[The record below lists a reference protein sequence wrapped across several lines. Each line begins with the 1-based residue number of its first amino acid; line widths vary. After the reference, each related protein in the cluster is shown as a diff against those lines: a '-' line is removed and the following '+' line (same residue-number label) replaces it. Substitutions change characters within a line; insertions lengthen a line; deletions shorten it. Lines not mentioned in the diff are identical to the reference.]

1 MVVTLFL
8 LVVTLSMGPPLPLQS
23 ADPIR
28 IPIGYAPRPEGTPLQ
43 LVGSPR
49 IDGTGFRATIMNV
62 GNRTIVGLSYV
73 ALVERLTRQPV
84 QPLDHDFGAMTLGPA
99 QTIELSA
106 SWLNAAE
113 LDRLLASASGHLQ
126 IFLAPS
132 RIRFADGT
140 EWKQSLDL
148 TATDHMTAMG
158 RPTPQVPRALV
169 GAPASATTGN
179 QLCRDDLGRGYSP
192 GAMVVIRDEP
202 NSFARCVKG
211 QWVEVTPQEAGRPGP
226 PTGTR

>member
-1 MVVTLFL
+1 MGVTRLLF
-8 LVVTLSMGPPLPLQS
+8 VVTLSMGSPVLQQS
-23 ADPIR
+23 ADPLR
-28 IPIGYAPRPEGTPLQ
+28 VPIGYAPRPEGTPLQ
-43 LVGSPR
+43 LMGSPR
-49 IDGTGFRATIMNV
+49 IDGPGFRATIMNV

-73 ALVERLTRQPV
+73 ALVERLSRQPV

-106 SWLNAAE
+106 PWLNAAE
-113 LDRLLASASGHLQ
+113 LDQLLANSPGHLQ
-126 IFLAPS
+126 MFLTPS

-140 EWKQSLDL
+140 EWRQSLDL
-148 TATDHMTAMG
+148 TATDHMTAIG
-158 RPTPQVPRALV
+158 LPTPQVPRALV
-169 GAPASATTGN
+169 GVPASATAGN
-179 QLCRDDLGRGYSP
+179 QLCRDDRGRGYSP